1 MRNRF
6 FYCITIVFFGILL
19 ADTSRAQTQLPCTTI
34 QDPIGDAEIQNATGT
49 FAINTARADL
59 IGASF
64 QPEGGGY
71 VASVSTSQPFL
82 LRDKEKGNIVFMF
95 DVDAVSENNS
105 ERIRRCSRW
114 CGPALS
120 RGSSFRSDPSQF
132 VVRRYV
138 FYCSLEPGNRRA
150 HLPRSMCRMK
160 TFPFIFQKRSSRLQI
175 RLVGARGSLWEFL
188 GSGPCAMARRREV
201 QFAGECGYL
210 PVPDLENMS
219 ALPDGF
225 QPSSDSLTDIRP
237 GLIALGIYLLLAG
250 ILAGVKRFRS

>member
-1 MRNRF
+1 ML
-6 FYCITIVFFGILL
+6 I
-19 ADTSRAQTQLPCTTI
+19 ASTSRAQTQLPCTTI

-95 DVDAVSENNS
+95 DVDAITENNS
-105 ERIRRCSRW
+105 EVYEDVRGGADLHYLV
-114 CGPALS
+114 GPNTK
-120 RGSSFRSDPSQF
+120 DPSQF

-138 FYCSLEPGNRRA
+138 FSALGTWQQTRTSSTVDVSDEDISIHIPKEELALADPTRWRAWISLGISGEWTVRDGAP
-150 HLPRSMCRMK
+150 
-160 TFPFIFQKRSSRLQI
+160 TRSS
-175 RLVGARGSLWEFL
+175 
-188 GSGPCAMARRREV
+188 
-201 QFAGECGYL
+201 FAGECGYL

-219 ALPDGF
+219 ALPEGF
-225 QPSSDSLTDIRP
+225 KPSSDSITDIRP

-250 ILAGVKRFRS
+250 VLTGMKRFRS